1 MPDAE
6 DIRFGQLALQARFI
20 TRQELELAVEHQRE
34 QAAKGAVSRIGE
46 TLMELGFI
54 TRSQAQRL
62 LVTQEAAAAK
72 VTRVGHYELLAKLGQ
87 GGMGAVYKATDTRS
101 GASVAIKILPR
112 SKAQDREFLRRF
124 EDEFR
129 STFELDHPN
138 IVKAL
143 DIGEADGYHYF
154 AMEYVDGADVYELLE
169 TRGRLEEADAL
180 SITIQVVQA
189 MDYAQGERLLH
200 RDIKPD
206 NILVDADGFAKLA
219 DFGLAK
225 DYVFK
230 DFRRITVDG
239 SAIGTPMYI
248 SPEQARGGQEID
260 IRSDIYSLGATL
272 YEMVTGKPPFEG
284 ETPAEVLM
292 KHMNEEIISPR
303 DIDRTLSDG
312 LCQIIEKMMAK
323 SREDR
328 YQTPKELLRD
338 LMLVYS
344 GRLPASPKIPAG
356 RSSVKRSVRPA
367 PVPGAAGAV
376 AAKPMPGPARSPL
389 PGRLPTPLG
398 SDGVPD
404 PELAEP
410 RPAEARPRARRS
422 SVSSSSSRGR
432 IRERRVVA
440 IAAVAIAIALLALAI
455 VIFRYP
461 RGPGAERIPGIDS
474 GETPEKVG
482 SGRFALVSDF
492 GAGSALG
499 WTGEVTSGPGGKRC
513 LSLAWAGVDEGFAR
527 VSRASRMDFIGSG
540 DVVVKVE
547 YRCRLDGPLVVRLRD
562 RTAGRDVEVR
572 EESPRRSAW
581 TSVSWKGSE
590 FVDSSSG
597 AKVGIEAGHVYSGPA
612 VYAGLADA
620 DGDVFLAGVAISG
633 DSTPGWEPMP
643 PSVPSMKILVQGREV
658 EVRRWNSA
666 YEQLSLASQQ
676 NFPHARAAGYL
687 AVGRFFP
694 LSEAERARGEIRA
707 AGTFS
712 EELAE
717 PERARRLLV
726 GVRERYGEVDSGFIG
741 AKADLELARLKTLAG
756 RHAEAL
762 GDLERLSSDRS
773 RHVEIASEALYLK
786 ARSLARLGRKDPAA
800 DAFREILRR
809 FPGQDK
815 LCESARAQLLYLTGR
830 QD

>member
-1 MPDAE
+1 LPDAE

-72 VTRVGHYELLAKLGQ
+72 VTRVGSYELLAKLGQ

-154 AMEYVDGADVYELLE
+154 AMEYIDGADVYELLE

-323 SREDR
+323 VRDDR

-389 PGRLPTPLG
+389 PGKLPTPLG
-398 SDGVPD
+398 SDGVPE

-410 RPAEARPRARRS
+410 RLAEARPRARRS
-422 SVSSSSSRGR
+422 GVSSSRSRGR
-432 IRERRVVA
+432 LRERRVVA
-440 IAAVAIAIALLALAI
+440 LAAVAD
-455 VIFRYP
+455 
-461 RGPGAERIPGIDS
+461 G
-474 GETPEKVG
+474 
-482 SGRFALVSDF
+482 
-492 GAGSALG
+492 GSALG
-499 WTGEVTSGPGGKRC
+499 WTGEITSGPGDKRC

-527 VSRASRMDFIGSG
+527 VSRASRMDFLGSG

-572 EESPRRSAW
+572 EENPRRSAW

-597 AKVGIEAGHVYSGPA
+597 AKVGVETGHVYSGPA

-620 DGDVFLAGVAISG
+620 DGDFFLAGVAISG

-707 AGTFS
+707 AGIFS

-726 GVRERYGEVDSGFIG
+726 AVRERYGEVDSGFIG
-741 AKADLELARLKTLAG
+741 AKADLELARLMTLAG
-756 RHAEAL
+756 RHAAAL

-786 ARSLARLGRKDPAA
+786 ARSLGSLGRKDDAA
-800 DAFREILRR
+800 GAFREILRR